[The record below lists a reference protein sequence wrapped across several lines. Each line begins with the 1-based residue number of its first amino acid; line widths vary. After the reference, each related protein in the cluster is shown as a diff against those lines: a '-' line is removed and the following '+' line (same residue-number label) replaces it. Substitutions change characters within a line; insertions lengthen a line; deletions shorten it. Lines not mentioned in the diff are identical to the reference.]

1 MSGKNTQILSKPLFK
16 LMILINL
23 MVVVLFLSVLYDSFT
38 GQVRHQQA
46 LVENF
51 AHSMKLR
58 IDTYR
63 FATWQIYQDQS
74 TGNDSDPTTNPLSGE
89 SRLRPDVYA
98 PTGDEDK
105 THVLIF
111 GSHNQATLS
120 NASSAADFLDTL
132 WGIKTNTWSMYYLN
146 GQDNSLTMISTL
158 PLKDMISRYNGES
171 LTGLISTRR
180 AEMLQQAN
188 TLDERESFSEL
199 RHTVDSSD
207 YYFTLRTTFNQPGH
221 LANVLAFDLPVN
233 DMLTGGLKP
242 EHLVF
247 HDTDD
252 SGSVAAT
259 SVRFNL
265 ANASVELEEAVPS
278 SSLVVSYQVSI
289 MMLLSQSFRDF
300 TLSLSLCVL
309 LLLLS
314 VTAVLLLRRT
324 EVPEK
329 KIHNPELDLLRHL
342 NKEMVDSLPVGFVIY
357 DFSAHR
363 EVVSNEKA
371 ALLIPHLNMQKM
383 VTLSEDAQG
392 LLQVTINN
400 EVYEVSH
407 QQSRCSPQYRFFII
421 RNQDRE
427 ILVNRKLQHAQHVLD
442 QNHKMRRQL
451 MSNIGRAFQQPVLQ
465 LRDKIAQLS
474 ARQPDAAL
482 QPLADYSDHLLRL
495 TDNILLLNQLENNH
509 WEANVSHFNLQQM
522 LDEIVL
528 ELLPSLQT
536 RGLALIVN
544 NLRPADELRSGDADI
559 LRKILTTLLWY
570 AFGTTRWGKISVRIS
585 ASPEQTDRLLINIVD
600 TGQGLNKTELEN
612 ADFPFSGEVTAQNG
626 EKSNSTDLFF
636 CRRFSQALGGSAEIV
651 TKPELGTQ
659 YSLALT
665 LPVEAQDEPQDEKIL
680 DGITVLL
687 DVAVDDIYK
696 IISRQ
701 LEYWGAKCVI
711 ADDRVSGQEYDFL
724 VTDVPARLTG
734 WAVLVTGNEA
744 GYTVLNPR
752 QYRANYNLNH
762 AFLDALLSLIEKQLT
777 EDQAED
783 VPENSG
789 HHALSEPGYYQI
801 FKDTVP
807 DDVHKLYVELAD
819 NDYAALALTAH
830 RLKGVFAMLGL
841 EAGKTQC
848 EQLEHYIKQCDDL
861 NIKQAASDIDIYVNQ
876 LLQQGK

>member
-1 MSGKNTQILSKPLFK
+1 MSGKNNQILSKPLIK
-16 LMILINL
+16 LLILINL

-74 TGNDSDPTTNPLSGE
+74 TGSDNDPTSNPLSGE

-132 WGIKTNTWSMYYLN
+132 WGIKTNIWSMYYLN

-199 RHTVDSSD
+199 RHTSDSSD

-233 DMLTGGLKP
+233 DMLTGGLQP
-242 EHLVF
+242 EHLAF

-252 SGSVAAT
+252 SGSVAPA
-259 SVRFNL
+259 SARFNL
-265 ANASVELEEAVPS
+265 ANASVELEKAVPS

-289 MMLLSQSFRDF
+289 MMLLSQSFYDF

-314 VTAVLLLRRT
+314 VTAVVLLRRT
-324 EVPEK
+324 EVPVK
-329 KIHNPELDLLRHL
+329 KIDNPEVDLLRHL

-371 ALLIPHLNMQKM
+371 ALLIPHLNMQKI

-392 LLQVTINN
+392 MLQVTINN

-451 MSNIGRAFQQPVLQ
+451 MSNIGRAFQQPVQ
-465 LRDKIAQLS
+465 SLRDKIEHFLVQY
-474 ARQPDAAL
+474 PNAAL

-495 TDNILLLNQLENNH
+495 TDNILLLNQLENDN
-509 WEANVSHFNLQQM
+509 WAAEVSSFNLQQM

-536 RGLALIVN
+536 RGIALLIN
-544 NLRPADELRSGDADI
+544 NLRPADESRTGDAGI
-559 LRKILTTLLWY
+559 LRRILTTLLWY

-612 ADFPFSGEVTAQNG
+612 ADFPFSGEVTAHNG

-651 TKPELGTQ
+651 TKPGLGTQ

-665 LPVEAQDEPQDEKIL
+665 LPVQTQDAPQDEKIL

-687 DVAVDDIYK
+687 DVVVDDIYK

-744 GYTVLNPR
+744 GYSAINPH
-752 QYRANYNLNH
+752 QYRANYNLNQ

-777 EDQAED
+777 EDGAED
-783 VPENSG
+783 SPDNTG

-841 EAGKTQC
+841 ETGKTQC

-861 NIKQAASDIDIYVNQ
+861 NIKQAASDIDAYVNQ